1 MADKT
6 LSDPVFSG
14 DWASYYEKTGQ
25 RPPRATLV
33 RALDSFDREERPD
46 NALAADLGCGS
57 GRDTIEILRRGWQ
70 VHAVDASRDAIDG
83 LLARSDLPEN
93 AHIDTQLARY
103 EDMSLPQCDL
113 INAAFSLPLCPP
125 DAFPGVWRKIH
136 DALRESGRFSGQLYG
151 DRDSWAGREGMTF
164 HDASEIDALLAG
176 FEVEYLEEEEED
188 SVTPRGTRKHWHI
201 FHIVAK
207 KT

>member
-6 LSDPVFSG
+6 LSDPVRSG

-25 RPPRATLV
+25 RPPRATLI

-57 GRDTIEILRRGWQ
+57 GRDTIEILRRGWP

-83 LLARSDLPEN
+83 LLARPDLPKN

-103 EDMSLPQCDL
+103 EDMSLPQ
-113 INAAFSLPLCPP
+113 
-125 DAFPGVWRKIH
+125 
-136 DALRESGRFSGQLYG
+136 
-151 DRDSWAGREGMTF
+151 
-164 HDASEIDALLAG
+164 
-176 FEVEYLEEEEED
+176 
-188 SVTPRGTRKHWHI
+188 
-201 FHIVAK
+201 
-207 KT
+207 